1 MTVTPATVPH
11 KLQQTDISNDSRP
24 TDNLM
29 SEANKMV
36 RTEKVM
42 AVKIIAWSE

>member
-1 MTVTPATVPH
+1 MTVTPATVSH

-36 RTEKVM
+36 RTEVM
-42 AVKIIAWSE
+42 AVKTIAWSEQ